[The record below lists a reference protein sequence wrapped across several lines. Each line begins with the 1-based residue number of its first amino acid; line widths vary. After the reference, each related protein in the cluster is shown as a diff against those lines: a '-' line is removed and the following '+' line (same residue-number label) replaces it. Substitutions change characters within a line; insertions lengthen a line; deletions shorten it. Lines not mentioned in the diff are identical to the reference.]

1 MEANH
6 PNEIIL
12 YQPDDTLALDVR
24 VEEETVWLTQAQ
36 MAELFQATKQNISLH
51 IRNIYKEGE
60 LEEVAT
66 VKEYLTVQKEGR
78 RSVQRNISYYNLDV
92 IISVGYR
99 VKSLRGTQFR
109 QWANKVLK
117 EYLLRGYSIN
127 QRMMQLE
134 DKIDRR
140 FSEYDQHFRELDEK
154 VDFFVR
160 SSLQPKEG
168 VFFNG
173 QIFDAYALVADL
185 IRQAKTRIVV
195 IDNYIDDSVLVQ
207 LSKRKPGVTVDIYD
221 GQISKQLR
229 QDVEKHN
236 EQYPGVTLHKYTK
249 AHDRFLIIDEEVYH
263 IGASLKDLG
272 KKLFAFSK
280 MEVLTGSELLAGL

>member
-1 MEANH
+1 MENIQA
-6 PNEIIL
+6 NEIIL
-12 YQPDDTLALDVR
+12 YQPNEALKLEVR
-24 VEEETVWLTQAQ
+24 LERDTVWLTQQQIADLFGTKRP
-36 MAELFQATKQNISLH
+36 AITKHLSNIFKSEELKEDSVRSILEHTAADGK
-51 IRNIYKEGE
+51 IYK
-60 LEEVAT
+60 T
-66 VKEYLTVQKEGR
+66 QF
-78 RSVQRNISYYNLDV
+78 YNLDA
-92 IISVGYR
+92 ILSVGYR
-99 VKSLRGTQFR
+99 VNSKNATMFR
-109 QWANKVLK
+109 RWANQILK

-127 QRMMQLE
+127 QRLMQLE
-134 DKIDRR
+134 DRIDRR
-140 FSEYDQHFRELDEK
+140 LSEHDRHLLQLDEK

-207 LSKRKPGVTVDIYD
+207 LSKRNPGVTVDIYD
-221 GQISKQLR
+221 GQISKQLK

-236 EQYPGVTLHKYTK
+236 EQYPGVTLHNYKK

-280 MEVLTGSELLAGL
+280 MEVLTGAELLARL